1 MSFAMND
8 TTINFDAPSC
18 LLALSV
24 GRQKEIWWTLM
35 HRAKNDW
42 FEKANVIMTSA

>member
-1 MSFAMND
+1 MND
-8 TTINFDAPSC
+8 TTINFDAPSSSC

-24 GRQKEIWWTLM
+24 GRQKELM